1 MCTDFRLRRAAQ
13 RGFTL
18 VEMIIA
24 IVVLGVG
31 LAGVMIAFSISARGS
46 ADPLVNKQ
54 LLAVAEEML
63 DEIELRPFTPV
74 ANAAAGGC
82 SRLTFNDIGDYNGYT
97 TSGQICTID
106 GTPIP
111 TLAGMSVAVQ
121 VQAATLSGV
130 AAARRISVTVSRSGS
145 SVTLVGWRTDY
156 AS

>member
-1 MCTDFRLRRAAQ
+1 MARAAPSPTSPCRSPPNPPSASSAPPVMCTELRMRRAAQ

-82 SRLTFNDIGDYNGYT
+82 SRLTFNDIGDYDGY
-97 TSGQICTID
+97 
-106 GTPIP
+106 
-111 TLAGMSVAVQ
+111 
-121 VQAATLSGV
+121 
-130 AAARRISVTVSRSGS
+130 
-145 SVTLVGWRTDY
+145 
-156 AS
+156 

>member
-1 MCTDFRLRRAAQ
+1 MCSERRPRHAGQ

-18 VEMIIA
+18 VEMVIA
-24 IVVLGVG
+24 IGVLGVG
-31 LAGVMIAFSISARGS
+31 LAGVMIAFSTATRGS

-63 DEIELRPFTPV
+63 DEIELRPYAPV

-82 SRLTFNDIGDYNGYT
+82 SRLTFNDIGDYDGYT
-97 TSGQICTID
+97 TSGQVCTID

-111 TLAGMSVAVQ
+111 TLAGLSVVVH
-121 VQAATLSGV
+121 VQAGALSGV
-130 AAARRISVTVSRSGS
+130 AAARRITVTVSRTDASIT
-145 SVTLVGWRTDY
+145 VVGWRTDW

>member
-1 MCTDFRLRRAAQ
+1 MCAEPVLRRRRA

-18 VEMIIA
+18 VEMVIA

-31 LAGVMIAFSISARGS
+31 LAGVMIAFSIATRGS

-82 SRLTFNDIGDYNGYT
+82 SRLTFNDIADYDGYA

-111 TLAGMSVAVQ
+111 TLNGLSVVVRVQ
-121 VQAATLSGV
+121 PATLSGV
-130 AAARRISVTVSRSGS
+130 AAARRITVTVSRTDASL
-145 SVTLVGWRTDY
+145 TLVGWRTDY